1 MKKIL
6 VALLSVTLL
15 IAPMSLMTTGC
26 KLTSAQQD
34 SVAKI
39 IARRATVELLTRKPE
54 YRPAFAASVLA
65 LDLVLKKDGA
75 TREDFIAVAQALKIK
90 ELKGTAGSLLLNDL
104 LDLID
109 ITIADK
115 PWIGNGESRLRAFLV
130 AVSDGMSDGLSL
142 TILEGVIAK

>member
-1 MKKIL
+1 MRKTITS
-6 VALLSVTLL
+6 LLSITLL

-39 IARRATVELLTRKPE
+39 VARRATVELLTHRPD
-54 YRPAFAASVLA
+54 YRPAVSASVLA

-75 TREDFIAVAQALKIK
+75 TREDFVAAAQALKIK

-104 LDLID
+104 LDLIQ
-109 ITIADK
+109 IAIDDQ
-115 PWIGNGESRLRAFLV
+115 PWIGTGESRLRAFLV
-130 AVSDGMSDGLSL
+130 SVSDGLSDGLAL
-142 TILEGVIAK
+142 TVLEGVIAK